1 MPIER
6 YRSVEE
12 MPPPP
17 RRDPRDPATWAAI
30 RELWA
35 LAQATLPPLYPPGVT
50 RFRSIEEAQHARE
63 AATLERMR
71 AVRRARQSGA

>member
-6 YRSVEE
+6 YKSASD

-17 RRDPRDPATWAAI
+17 PRDPQDPSTWAAI

-35 LAQATLPPLYPPGVT
+35 IAAHTLPPLYPPGVT
-50 RFRSIEEAQHARE
+50 RFRSIEEAQRARE
-63 AATLERMR
+63 EATLERMR
-71 AVRRARQSGA
+71 AVRRRRGGA